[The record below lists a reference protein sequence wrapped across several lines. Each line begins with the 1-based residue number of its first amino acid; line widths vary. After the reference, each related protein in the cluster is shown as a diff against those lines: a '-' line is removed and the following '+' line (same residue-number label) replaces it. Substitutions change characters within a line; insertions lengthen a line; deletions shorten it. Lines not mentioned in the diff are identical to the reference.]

1 MSDRYQTV
9 LLFGPPGVGKG
20 TQGKILAQ
28 IPGFFHSS
36 TGEIFR
42 NLDVT
47 SDLGKTFYQ
56 YSSRGELVPDDITI
70 RIWNQNVYANT
81 ILGLFKPN
89 QDLLVLDGL
98 PRSVSQA
105 KLLYRYVDVL
115 KIIHLVTRDKEALF
129 ERMKKRAMKENR
141 ADDAKDEVIR
151 RRFEVY
157 EGQTYPVLEYYP
169 KNSVVEVDAMCSP
182 AAVLTQILN
191 AVVPVQNAHFQ
202 QVDKMRVPA
211 KAGG

>member
-47 SDLGKTFYQ
+47 TELGKIFYQ
-56 YSSRGELVPDDITI
+56 YSSRGELVPDDITV
-70 RIWNQNVYANT
+70 RIWHQNVYANT
-81 ILGLFKPN
+81 ILGLFKPT

-98 PRSVSQA
+98 PRSVKQA
-105 KLLYRYVDVL
+105 RLLYRYVDVL
-115 KIIHLVTRDKEALF
+115 KIIHLVSRNKVELF
-129 ERMKKRAMKENR
+129 ERMKKRALKENR
-141 ADDAKDEVIR
+141 ADDAKDEVIK

-157 EGQTYPVLEYYP
+157 ESQTYPVLEYYP
-169 KNSVVEVDAMCSP
+169 KNAVVEVDAMGSP
-182 AAVLTQILN
+182 AAVLAQILN
-191 AVVPVQNAHFQ
+191 NVVHVQNEHFQ
-202 QVDKMRVPA
+202 RVDTSIS
-211 KAGG
+211 